1 VSFLARLVTLA
12 AASDR
17 PATNEVTNASPV
29 EGERRSRRGGRGRRG
44 GGAGSTR
51 REGVGHDT
59 KSAGMKPHDS
69 GAASTN
75 APRSNGNARGR
86 DADKGS
92 RPTTPAATPAPA
104 ATHKKQGFFHRLTRL
119 FKR

>member
-1 VSFLARLVTLA
+1 V
-12 AASDR
+12 
-17 PATNEVTNASPV
+17 
-29 EGERRSRRGGRGRRG
+29 
-44 GGAGSTR
+44 R
-51 REGVGHDT
+51 REGAGHDT

-69 GAASTN
+69 GAASGN
-75 APRSNGNARGR
+75 ATPRSNGNARAR

-104 ATHKKQGFFHRLTRL
+104 ATHKKPGFFHRLTRL